1 MATPSPGSS
10 KVLRVEAPAA
20 FNSTGET
27 ATAATAAGAQV
38 TVLDIVESFPN
49 SVVVDLS
56 CNASNAEHRDE
67 ARNPLNALD
76 RIKVHRISDRS
87 FLIHLGGKIEITPRV
102 SLRNRDDLSRAYT
115 PGMAHVCMPVRE
127 NPKDA
132 RRLTVKRNTVAVVT
146 DGTAV
151 LGLGDIGPAAALPV
165 MEGKAALFKAL
176 EDVKVVVSGVGAA
189 GHAIIRLL
197 PADGVANEIACSRN
211 GAIHSSESYTDSHRR
226 WIAENPNK
234 DNFSGS
240 LKEAVAGA
248 DVFIG
253 VSAPNVLDGNDIAT
267 MADDAIVF
275 AMANPDPEVHP
286 RGRCRA
292 RGRSGYRSDGLPEP
306 DQQRAGLP
314 RAARRGRLRD
324 HLGGALGRRE
334 GHGRLRAR
342 GRAQRELH
350 HPQRVRPERRPGRGR
365 GREVRG
371 RGLPGRL
378 TGTTGCGG
386 VVPSAGPAAPAMSS
400 TNYTENPGGNP

>member
-1 MATPSPGSS
+1 MAAPNPGYSM
-10 KVLRVEAPAA
+10 VLRMEAPAT
-20 FNSTGET
+20 FNSTSEIT
-27 ATAATAAGAQV
+27 TAAAAAGAQV
-38 TVLDIVESFPN
+38 TALDIVESFPN
-49 SVVVDLS
+49 SVVVDIS
-56 CNASNAEHRDE
+56 CNVSNAEHRDE
-67 ARNPLNALD
+67 VLDALNALD
-76 RIKVHRISDRS
+76 GVKVHKISDRT
-87 FLIHLGGKIEITPRV
+87 FLIHLGGKIEVAPRV

-115 PGMAHVCMPVRE
+115 TGVPRVCIPVRE
-127 NPKDA
+127 SPKDV

-146 DGTAV
+146 DDTAV

-176 EDVKVVVSGVGAA
+176 KDVKVVVSGVGAA

-197 PADGVANEIACSRN
+197 PTNGVANVIACSRN

-240 LKEAVAGA
+240 LEEAVAGA

-267 MADDAIVF
+267 MTDDDIVF

-292 RGRSGYRSDGLPEP
+292 RDRRGYRSAGLPEP

-314 RAARRGRLRD
+314 RAAGRGRLRD
-324 HLGGALGRRE
+324 HLRGARGRRE
-334 GHGRLRAR
+334 GHRRLRAR

-350 HPQRVRPERRPGRGR
+350 RPQRVRPRTSPRPWPR
-365 GREVRG
+365 
-371 RGLPGRL
+371 P
-378 TGTTGCGG
+378 
-386 VVPSAGPAAPAMSS
+386 
-400 TNYTENPGGNP
+400 